1 MEYLSTLANVII
13 YIVVFLYG
21 IIIGSFLNV
30 VISRTPLHETLVS
43 KRSHCMSCGY
53 QLAWYDLI
61 PLFSWIFLGGKC
73 RKCKA
78 KISVQ
83 YPIVEAATGIL
94 FVITVWIKGL
104 NVLSVFSMLVICALL
119 SLSVIDA
126 RTMEIPFGINVFIGV
141 IGIINAVYCFFIK
154 DWILNRA
161 DAGFSSIDEAYDFQ
175 MLVSFLIGDASDWIP
190 WHSALIGFFVVSVP
204 LYIALLVTKGRGMGG
219 GDVKLMAAAGLFLG
233 WKYTVAALILGCL
246 YCVIIHP
253 IRMKVSHADHKLAM
267 GPYLSAGILTTI
279 WFGGPIVN
287 GYINLLSG
295 LMGM

>member
-30 VISRTPLHETLVS
+30 VILRTPLHETLVS
-43 KRSHCMSCGY
+43 KRSHCMTCGY

-78 KISVQ
+78 KISAQ

-161 DAGFSSIDEAYDFQ
+161 NAGFSSLEEVDNFNI
-175 MLVSFLIGDASDWIP
+175 LVSFLVGDASDWIP

-204 LYIALLVTKGRGMGG
+204 LYIALIVTKGRGMGG
-219 GDVKLMAAAGLFLG
+219 GDVKLMAAVGLFLG
-233 WKYTVAALILGCL
+233 WKYTIAALILGCL

>member
-1 MEYLSTLANVII
+1 MEYLSPLINVII

-30 VISRTPLHETLVS
+30 VILRTPLHETLVS

-78 KISVQ
+78 KISAQ

-141 IGIINAVYCFFIK
+141 IGMINAVYCFFIK
-154 DWILNRA
+154 DWILNKA
-161 DAGFSSIDEAYDFQ
+161 NAGFSSLEEVDNFNI
-175 MLVSFLIGDASDWIP
+175 LVSFLVGDASDWIP